1 MLEDS
6 LGLRTLAANQ
16 VSAQL
21 SPSASGKPPPFPQPL
36 LYLVSIAENHT
47 VVYLFTSVPS
57 EQERNPNS
65 LGAERLYRV
74 FSEGFWPPLWGS
86 HSGHGACSAAQSCWV
101 ASQAWPQDGLILN
114 DLCPMLHPLL
124 PLIES
129 WL

>member
-21 SPSASGKPPPFPQPL
+21 SPSASGKPPPFPQPP

-47 VVYLFTSVPS
+47 VVYVFTSVPS

-65 LGAERLYRV
+65 LGA
-74 FSEGFWPPLWGS
+74 
-86 HSGHGACSAAQSCWV
+86 
-101 ASQAWPQDGLILN
+101 
-114 DLCPMLHPLL
+114 
-124 PLIES
+124 
-129 WL
+129 